1 MPRKVTL
8 KPQQSGNVT
17 IIGISSHLKDYR
29 LCLFLNQAL
38 LFNFRKADDFLQHEN
53 EQDENAYSNF
63 IYTDPESRATF
74 ILISNHHPDKKLIPT
89 QKQTDYFLI
98 TQDILDE
105 NYTNDL
111 ISRIR
116 AVQQVNA
123 AFKIPQTAVRDF
135 EHTLNDLEF
144 HLHQI
149 DHN

>member
-8 KPQQSGNVT
+8 KPQQSGNAT

-38 LFNFRKADDFLQHEN
+38 LFNFRKADDFLQNED
-53 EQDENAYSNF
+53 EQDEYTYSNY
-63 IYTDPESRATF
+63 IYTDPESRVTF

-98 TQDILDE
+98 TQDPLDE
-105 NYTNDL
+105 NYINDL

-123 AFKIPQTAVRDF
+123 AFKIPQPAVKDF

-149 DHN
+149 DHD

>member
-38 LFNFRKADDFLQHEN
+38 LFNFRKTDDFLQNEN
-53 EQDENAYSNF
+53 EEGENAYSNYL
-63 IYTDPESRATF
+63 YTDPESRATF

-89 QKQTDYFLI
+89 QKQTDFFLI
-98 TQDILDE
+98 TQDPLDE
-105 NYTNDL
+105 NYISGM

-123 AFKIPQTAVRDF
+123 VFKIPQSAIKDF
-135 EHTLNDLEF
+135 EHTLNDLEL

-149 DHN
+149 GHD